1 MVINIKKINIEE
13 LENIKGGTTITVWT
27 GIIYS
32 TIIIFISGL
41 IEGFTN
47 PSKCGEVNG

>member
-1 MVINIKKINIEE
+1 MINIKKISSEE
-13 LENIKGGTTITVWT
+13 LNNIKGGTTISVWT

-32 TIIIFISGL
+32 SIIIFISGL

-47 PSKCGEVNG
+47 PSKCGEISG